1 MWKKPEFEA
10 TFFAWLSSYQNI
22 FIMKKTLIIGYGN
35 PDRQDD
41 GVAWH
46 ILARLA
52 SRFGQPAPNNI
63 EEDFA
68 PSGLNPELLF
78 ALQLTP
84 EMAETIASFERV
96 CFIDAHTG
104 NVPGEIHVETVQ
116 PEFQTSP
123 FTHHLT
129 ATSCMYMVKTLYGQD
144 PQSLIVSVRGYK
156 FGFEHALSPE
166 TAAFALEATQKIVN
180 WINETGD

>member
-1 MWKKPEFEA
+1 
-10 TFFAWLSSYQNI
+10 
-22 FIMKKTLIIGYGN
+22 MKKTLIIGYGN

-46 ILARLA
+46 ILTQLA
-52 SRFGQPAPNNI
+52 ARFGQTVPNNI

-84 EMAETIASFERV
+84 EMSEMIAEFERV
-96 CFIDAHTG
+96 CFVDAHTG
-104 NVPGEIHVETVQ
+104 NVPGEVHIETVE

-129 ATSCMYMVKTLYGQD
+129 ATSCLYMVKTLYGKN
-144 PQSLIVSVRGYK
+144 PESLIVSVRGYK
-156 FGFEHALSPE
+156 FGFEHSLSPK
-166 TAAFALEATQKIVN
+166 TAAHALEATEKIVDWVN
-180 WINETGD
+180 SH